1 MTTVFTAASHH
12 DVLVLIIQI
21 ALLLLTARAL
31 GEVAQ
36 RLGQPSVVGEILAG
50 IVLGPSLISGFLPA
64 LGEWIVPQTP
74 TQGHLLEV
82 VSLIGVMFLLLLT
95 GLETDLALIRRQ
107 ARAAIGASV
116 GGITL
121 TFSTGFILGWT
132 LPDTLLANEQQRL
145 VFSLFVATA
154 MAITA
159 IPVIAKVLMDMNLM
173 RRDVGQTIL
182 AAGMTD
188 DTVGWTMLSIVAGL
202 AAGDAV
208 TAGTFL
214 GAVGSVLAFMVL
226 SFTIGRWLVK
236 WSLDFV
242 QDEVRSRDRLLTL
255 VVVLTFV
262 WGAVSHALNLEA
274 VLGAFFMGILFGR
287 MPRLPAEVVRKVESV
302 TLGIFAPIFF
312 AVAGLKVD
320 VWPLFTPQLF
330 GITLLV
336 IFVASFG
343 KIVGVYAG
351 ARLIG
356 KRDHWTALAMGAGMN
371 ARGAMEIIIATIGLQ
386 IGVLTQEMFSIIVVM
401 AMATS
406 LMAPPALRW
415 ALKRVTPESQELARL
430 KREEISADSE
440 VAAIRRI
447 LVPMRTRQ
455 GRADTDSLDAHL
467 IARLAQHE
475 SLSVTLLNVS
485 PAGGRSEG
493 VEFLDGIG
501 EQYGDVDLTRKV
513 VESSDA
519 KGSILAE
526 AEKDY
531 QLLILGATE
540 RSAVP
545 DALFHPMVDEL
556 VRLAPCP
563 TVVARGGGQPDA
575 AWPPRRLLVPTNG
588 TAAAYHAAEFAFRLA
603 THADEEVVVLSVS
616 QGAEGPGLAGTR
628 LDLAKR
634 EHEARRKMVDEL
646 VGLGTDQGVN
656 VRGEVTVGPGVEDSI
671 LEVTRRS
678 GVDLIILGTD
688 VRPGS
693 GRLYLGPRVER
704 ILEEAPCPVLVV
716 NWGASPSRHGG
727 VRNGSANGGTT
738 A

>member
-1 MTTVFTAASHH
+1 MTTVFTAAPHH

-21 ALLLLTARAL
+21 ALLLLVARAL
-31 GEVAQ
+31 GEIAQ

-50 IVLGPSLISGFLPA
+50 IVLGPSLLSGLVPQ
-64 LGEWIVPQTP
+64 LGTWIVPQTA

-95 GLETDLALIRRQ
+95 GLETDLALIKRQ
-107 ARAAIGASV
+107 ARAAIGASL
-116 GGITL
+116 GGITV
-121 TFSTGFILGWT
+121 TFSTGFLLGWM
-132 LPDTLLANEQQRL
+132 LPDALLANQQQRL

-188 DTVGWTMLSIVAGL
+188 DTIGWTLLSIVAGL

-214 GAVGSVLAFMVL
+214 GAIGSVLAFMVL

-255 VVVLTFV
+255 VVVLTFA

-320 VWPLFTPQLF
+320 IAPLFTRDLF
-330 GITLLV
+330 FITLLV

-343 KIVGVYAG
+343 KICGVYLG
-351 ARLIG
+351 ARFIG

-371 ARGAMEIIIATIGLQ
+371 ARGAMEIIVATIGLQ
-386 IGVLTQEMFSIIVVM
+386 IGVLTQEMFSIIGGM
-401 AMATS
+401 AMTTS
-406 LMAPPALRW
+406 LLAPPALRW

-430 KREEISADSE
+430 KREELTAASE

-447 LVPMRTRQ
+447 LVPMRM
-455 GRADTDSLDAHL
+455 RASRDDTNSLDAHV
-467 IARLAQHE
+467 ISRLAGHD

-485 PAGGRSEG
+485 PAGNKAEG
-493 VEFLDGIG
+493 QEFLEGIG
-501 EQYGDVDLTRKV
+501 DQYGDVELTRKV
-513 VESSDA
+513 VEA
-519 KGSILAE
+519 GNAQAAILAE

-531 QLLILGATE
+531 HLLILGATE
-540 RSAVP
+540 RSQATE
-545 DALFHPMVDEL
+545 ALFHPMVDDL

-563 TVVARGGGQPDA
+563 TIVARGGKA
-575 AWPPRRLLVPTNG
+575 ESNWPPRRLLVPTNG
-588 TAAAYHAAEFAFRLA
+588 TAAAHHAAEFAFRLA
-603 THADEEVVVLSVS
+603 TQPDEEVVVLSVS
-616 QGAEGPGLAGTR
+616 QGAAGPGLAGTR
-628 LDLAKR
+628 IDLARR
-634 EHEARRKMVDEL
+634 EHDARRQMVDQL
-646 VGLGTDQGVN
+646 VALGSDQGVN
-656 VRGEVTVGPGVEDSI
+656 VRGEVAVGPDVEDSV
-671 LEVTRRS
+671 LEYTRR
-678 GVDLIILGTD
+678 GNVDLIVLGTD

-693 GRLYLGPRVER
+693 GRLYLGQRVER
-704 ILEEAPCPVLVV
+704 LLEEAPCPVLVV
-716 NWGASPSRHGG
+716 NWNSSAGRSQGA
-727 VRNGSANGGTT
+727 RNGNGSGSGKSA
-738 A
+738 

>member
-1 MTTVFTAASHH
+1 MTTVFTAAPHH

-50 IVLGPSLISGFLPA
+50 IVLGPSLLSGLVPQ
-64 LGEWIVPQTP
+64 LGAWIVPQTP

-107 ARAAIGASV
+107 ARAAAGASL

-121 TFSTGFILGWT
+121 TFSTGFLLGQF
-132 LPDTLLANEQQRL
+132 LPDTLLANDQQRL

-188 DTVGWTMLSIVAGL
+188 DTIGWTMLSIVAGL
-202 AAGDAV
+202 AAGDSV

-214 GAVGSVLAFMVL
+214 GALGSVLAFMVL

-242 QDEVRSRDRLLTL
+242 QDEVRARDRLLTL

-312 AVAGLKVD
+312 AVAGLKVN
-320 VWPLFTPQLF
+320 VAPLFTRELF
-330 GITLLV
+330 FITLLV

-343 KIVGVYAG
+343 KIVGVYIG
-351 ARLIG
+351 ARVVG
-356 KRDHWTALAMGAGMN
+356 KRDHWTALSMGAGMN

-415 ALKRVTPESQELARL
+415 ALKRVTPERQELARL
-430 KREEISADSE
+430 RREELTAGSE
-440 VAAIRRI
+440 VAAIRRV
-447 LVPMRTRQ
+447 LVPLRTRE
-455 GRADTDSLDAHL
+455 GRPDTVSLDAYVVS
-467 IARLAQHE
+467 RLARHE
-475 SLSVTLLNVS
+475 SMSVTLLNVS
-485 PAGGRSEG
+485 PPGKRAEG
-493 VEFLDGIG
+493 AEFLDRLGD
-501 EQYGDVDLTRKV
+501 QYENVDLSRKAI
-513 VESSDA
+513 EDA
-519 KGSILAE
+519 DPQAAILAE
-526 AEKDY
+526 AAKDY

-540 RSAVP
+540 RALVP
-545 DALFHPMVDEL
+545 DALFHPMVDDL

-563 TVVARGGGQPDA
+563 TLVARGGRGEG

-588 TAAAYHAAEFAFRLA
+588 TPAAHHAAEFAFRLA
-603 THADEEVVVLSVS
+603 TEPDEEVLVLSVS
-616 QGAEGPGLAGTR
+616 QGMEGPGRAGTR
-628 LDLAKR
+628 LDLAQR
-634 EHEARRKMVDEL
+634 EHGARRQMVDEL
-646 VGLGTDQGVN
+646 VGFGSDQGVN
-656 VRGEVTVGPGVEDSI
+656 VRGEVAIGPGVEDSI
-671 LEVTRRS
+671 LTVSAREK
-678 GVDLIILGTD
+678 VDLIILGTD

-716 NWGASPSRHGG
+716 NWGAPAIRHGG
-727 VRNGSANGGTT
+727 ARNGNGSAKT
-738 A
+738 

>member
-12 DVLVLIIQI
+12 DVLALIIQI
-21 ALLLLTARAL
+21 ALLLLVARAL

-36 RLGQPSVVGEILAG
+36 RLKQPSVVGEILAG
-50 IVLGPSLISGFLPA
+50 IVLGPSLISGFFPQ
-64 LGEWIVPQTP
+64 LGAWIVPQTP

-82 VSLIGVMFLLLLT
+82 ISLIGVMFLLLLT

-107 ARAAIGASV
+107 ARAAVGASV

-121 TFSTGFILGWT
+121 TFSTGFLLGLL
-132 LPDTLLANEQQRL
+132 LPDSLLANDQQRL

-188 DTVGWTMLSIVAGL
+188 DTVGWTLLSIVAGL

-255 VVVLTFV
+255 VVVLTFI
-262 WGAVSHALNLEA
+262 WGALSHALNLEA
-274 VLGAFFMGILFGR
+274 VLGAFVMGILFGR

-320 VWPLFTPQLF
+320 VAPLFTRELF
-330 GITLLV
+330 FITLLV

-343 KIVGVYAG
+343 KIVGVYLG
-351 ARLIG
+351 ARYIG
-356 KRDHWTALAMGAGMN
+356 KRDHWTSLAMGAGMN

-401 AMATS
+401 AMTTS
-406 LMAPPALRW
+406 LLAPPALRW
-415 ALKRVTPESQELARL
+415 ALKRVTPESLELARL
-430 KREEISADSE
+430 KREELTAGSE

-447 LVPMRTRQ
+447 LVPMRTRK
-455 GRADTDSLDAHL
+455 GRDDNYSLDAHV
-467 IARLAQHE
+467 ISRLATHE

-485 PAGGRSEG
+485 PAGHRGDG
-493 VEFLDGIG
+493 VEFLEGLG
-501 EQYGDVDLTRKV
+501 EQYGDVDITRKV
-513 VESSDA
+513 VESSSA
-519 KGSILAE
+519 QTAILAE
-526 AEKDY
+526 AAKDY

-540 RSAVP
+540 RSQVP
-545 DALFHPMVDEL
+545 DALFHPMVDDL

-563 TVVARGGGQPDA
+563 TIVARGGPAEG

-588 TAAAYHAAEFAFRLA
+588 TAAARHAAEFAFRLA
-603 THADEEVVVLSVS
+603 TQADEEVVVLSVS
-616 QGAEGPGLAGTR
+616 QGEKGPGWAGSR

-634 EHEARRKMVDEL
+634 EHEARRRMVDEL
-646 VGLGTDQGVN
+646 VGFGSDQGVT
-656 VRGEVTVGPGVEDSI
+656 VRGEVTVGPDVEDSI
-671 LEVTRRS
+671 LDVARRG

-704 ILEEAPCPVLVV
+704 ILEEAPCAVLVV
-716 NWGASPSRHGG
+716 NWSTPG
-727 VRNGSANGGTT
+727 VRHASGANGNG
-738 A
+738 